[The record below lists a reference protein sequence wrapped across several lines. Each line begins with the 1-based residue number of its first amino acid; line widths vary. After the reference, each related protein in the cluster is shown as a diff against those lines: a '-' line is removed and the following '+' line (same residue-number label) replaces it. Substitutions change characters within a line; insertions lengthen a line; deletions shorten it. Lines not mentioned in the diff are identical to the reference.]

1 MSLQTRLITPL
12 DVLML
17 RGNKSF
23 GDADEHGTSTM
34 PPSPSVLSGALRSF
48 WLAEQGIDTL
58 KFKSM
63 SATDL
68 QEPLLTQLG
77 TPAHAG
83 SFRLADCGLVRKNDK
98 TYERLYPLPSDL
110 ILQKLTKN
118 DDSLTLYALQP
129 QNLAS
134 DFLGSY
140 QGQLAILK
148 APTGKPESGYWL
160 NEAGFRAYLK
170 GEKPNLIQLI
180 RASDLWQSEWRLGI
194 ALDSQS
200 RTASEGQ
207 LYTTEAIALQKDIFL
222 TVSITGANDFPQK
235 GTLRLGG
242 DGRAAGF
249 EVATHSLLPTIQ
261 AKDKRIK
268 LLLTSP
274 AIFSNGSALPSL
286 QDLQDGRIYFDGGS
300 ARVVTASIPRHH
312 VISGWDLAKW
322 QPKPAERVV
331 PTGAVYWLDDIQYS
345 GTSLQSALQD
355 LLLCHLDPQ
364 RKAEGYN
371 GCILANWINH

>member
-1 MSLQTRLITPL
+1 MSVQTRLIKPL

-23 GDADEHGTSTM
+23 GDSGEHGTSSM

-48 WLAEQGIDTL
+48 WLAEKGIDTV
-58 KFKSM
+58 KFKTM
-63 SATDL
+63 SVTDL
-68 QEPLLTQLG
+68 QEPLLSQLG
-77 TPAHAG
+77 IPLEAG
-83 SFRLADCGLVRKNDK
+83 SFRLADCGLVRKNEK
-98 TYERLYPLPSDL
+98 IFERIYPLPSDL
-110 ILQKLTKN
+110 VLQKPTKEN
-118 DDSLTLYALQP
+118 NSLTLYALRP

-148 APTGKPESGYWL
+148 APAGKPEGGYWL
-160 NEAGFRAYLK
+160 NEVGFRAYLK
-170 GEKPNLIQLI
+170 GEKPSLSHLVKT
-180 RASDLWQSEWRLGI
+180 SDLWKSDWRLGI
-194 ALDSQS
+194 ALDRES
-200 RTASEGQ
+200 
-207 LYTTEAIALQKDIFL
+207 QKDIFL
-222 TVSITGANDFPQK
+222 AVSIAGANDFPEK

-249 EVATHSLLPTIQ
+249 EVLPALSLLPSIK
-261 AKDKRIK
+261 AKETRIK

-274 AIFSNGSALPSL
+274 ALFKNGSKLPSL

-300 ARVVTASIPRHH
+300 ARVVSASIPRHH
-312 VISGWDLAKW
+312 VISGWDLAEW

-331 PTGAVYWLDDIQYS
+331 PAGAVYWLDDIQYS
-345 GTSLQSALQD
+345 GTSLQTAIQD
-355 LLLCHLDPQ
+355 LLLCHLDSQ

-371 GCILANWINH
+371 SCILANWINL